1 MKPPR
6 CGLLENGR
14 PPPFL
19 PGTIKGCVVEEK
31 KAESVDREETLFFG
45 KIHRILDA

>member
-19 PGTIKGCVVEEK
+19 PGTRKGCVVEEK
-31 KAESVDREETLFFG
+31 KAESVDR
-45 KIHRILDA
+45 